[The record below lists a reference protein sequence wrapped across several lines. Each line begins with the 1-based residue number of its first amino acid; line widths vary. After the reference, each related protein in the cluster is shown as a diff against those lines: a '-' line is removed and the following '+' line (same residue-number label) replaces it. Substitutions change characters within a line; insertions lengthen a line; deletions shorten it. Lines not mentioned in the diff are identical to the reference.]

1 MKYRVKITG
10 FTFGVPPT
18 FIVDNYNPEQFKIIG
33 MAENEDLYGLKT
45 RRYNAEECK
54 AAYMFNHNKPGCLDL
69 NASVAIAIGVGLKKV
84 YTRLFIKFR

>member
-10 FTFGVPPT
+10 FKFGVPSSI
-18 FIVDNYNPEQFKIIG
+18 FAYKYNPGQFEILG

-54 AAYMFNHNKPGCLDL
+54 AAYMFKHNKPGRLDL
-69 NASVAIAIGVGLKKV
+69 NVSGAIAIGGG
-84 YTRLFIKFR
+84 IA